1 MSSWSEGFVFELSLR
16 GRELGSWKAEGQR
29 IGSPDNKVVM
39 RYADCENLPNVLNL
53 ITQNFL

>member
-16 GRELGSWKAEGQR
+16 GRELGSWKAEGQG

-39 RYADCENLPNVLNL
+39 RYSHNENLPNVLNL